1 MERCRG
7 LNATLLELLDLDDRV
22 TNTDYGIPMLTV
34 DNALQLYNDIEGNY
48 PVFLTQ
54 FYAAAVKII
63 NRKYKN
69 GFVEIEEDA
78 ELPF

>member
-48 PVFLTQ
+48 PDFLTQ
-54 FYAAAVKII
+54 FYV
-63 NRKYKN
+63 
-69 GFVEIEEDA
+69 
-78 ELPF
+78 